1 MMSSKKISVLLICGV
16 LSVGGC
22 IFGSRWSADAA
33 IRPLNPEP
41 PAAPK
46 GTPEAG
52 SSGSGSG
59 GPVVELKS
67 LARPKRA
74 RSSAEA
80 PAGPAGAK
88 APGEAVPGAGVD
100 GVPAPAP
107 SGRVVFSGDPL
118 DPLIGEPQLGLSLD
132 KIFAIADHAGYNLIL
147 RARYVAT
154 AIDTPYSYSLMK
166 GRRRLATLFFDRNL
180 KLSMIK

>member
-1 MMSSKKISVLLICGV
+1 MMSSKKIAVLLICGV

-22 IFGSRWSADAA
+22 IFGSRWSADVA

-59 GPVVELKS
+59 GTVVELKS

-74 RSSAEA
+74 HSSAEA
-80 PAGPAGAK
+80 PTRP
-88 APGEAVPGAGVD
+88 D
-100 GVPAPAP
+100 
-107 SGRVVFSGDPL
+107 
-118 DPLIGEPQLGLSLD
+118 
-132 KIFAIADHAGYNLIL
+132 NLIL
-147 RARYVAT
+147 
-154 AIDTPYSYSLMK
+154 
-166 GRRRLATLFFDRNL
+166 GLFLLFLLN
-180 KLSMIK
+180 

>member
-1 MMSSKKISVLLICGV
+1 MMSSKKIAVLLICGV

-52 SSGSGSG
+52 SWGWG
-59 GPVVELKS
+59 GGGRLVELKS
-67 LARPKRA
+67 LARLKRPF
-74 RSSAEA
+74 SSAEA
-80 PAGPAGAK
+80 PGGPAGAK

>member
-1 MMSSKKISVLLICGV
+1 MMSSKKIAVLLICGV

-74 RSSAEA
+74 RSSAEV

-100 GVPAPAP
+100 GVPATTDRK
-107 SGRVVFSGDPL
+107 SVV
-118 DPLIGEPQLGLSLD
+118 
-132 KIFAIADHAGYNLIL
+132 
-147 RARYVAT
+147 
-154 AIDTPYSYSLMK
+154 
-166 GRRRLATLFFDRNL
+166 
-180 KLSMIK
+180 